1 LAELVDVPGAQTLG
15 SGEGLLRSLGR
26 IMNQVIGTERWPH
39 VLERSGD
46 DVCVAMHELITQ
58 MEA

>member
-1 LAELVDVPGAQTLG
+1 
-15 SGEGLLRSLGR
+15 
-26 IMNQVIGTERWPH
+26 MNQVIGTERWPH